1 MTRSWIGFALL
12 LVLLLGG
19 IWVTK
24 TMETIHELVEG
35 SLQEA
40 AAFALADDWPQ
51 AEESFQK
58 AREDWDNWEHFRA
71 CFADHNP
78 VEEIDSTFDLLEIY
92 CAARENAAFAAEC
105 SRLARQTAA
114 VGEAHGLVWWN
125 IF

>member
-1 MTRSWIGFALL
+1 MKRSWIGFALL
-12 LVLLLGG
+12 VVLLLGG

-24 TMETIHELVEG
+24 IMETIHETVEG
-35 SLQEA
+35 SLEEA
-40 AAFALADDWPQ
+40 AEFALENDWIRAERALRQ
-51 AEESFQK
+51 AK
-58 AREDWDNWEHFRA
+58 GDWSKWEHFRA

-78 VEEIDSTFDLLEIY
+78 VEEIDSTFELLEVY

-105 SRLARQTAA
+105 KRMARQTAA

>member
-40 AAFALADDWPQ
+40 AAFG
-51 AEESFQK
+51 
-58 AREDWDNWEHFRA
+58 
-71 CFADHNP
+71 
-78 VEEIDSTFDLLEIY
+78 
-92 CAARENAAFAAEC
+92 
-105 SRLARQTAA
+105 
-114 VGEAHGLVWWN
+114 VG
-125 IF
+125 